1 MERGGDIRTR
11 FSIAR
16 AAHHLPPRV
25 ETSETLSS
33 RLGRSAE
40 WIVQRT
46 GVRERRISDESMAV
60 MAAKAGREVLGGVA
74 PDLIVNASLTPIQL
88 IPDSS
93 VFVQRELGYAGI
105 PSFSV
110 HATCLSFLVAL
121 RLVGTLVE
129 SGAHKRVLLVSS
141 EQGSVSRDFEE
152 AESAALIGDG
162 AAAVLVEPAADGVDS
177 GLLGFAMQTWPAGAD
192 HAEFRG
198 AGTRFHPNDPRTS
211 TRDNLFHM
219 NGPRLWRLALRHAD
233 EVLDKAFGE
242 AGLTRRDVDVI
253 LPHQASGPMVSL
265 FSKFGFDQSKVVDQ
279 VGSWGNCIAASMP
292 MVLSQAIADGRL
304 KRGGVALLFGTGAGL
319 SIGAALLKY

>member
-1 MERGGDIRTR
+1 MQRGGDIRTR

-16 AAHHLPPRV
+16 AAHHLPARI

-33 RLGRSAE
+33 RLGRSGD

-46 GVRERRISDESMAV
+46 GVRERRVSDESMAV
-60 MAAKAGREVLGGVA
+60 MAAHAGREVLGGVP
-74 PDLIVNASLTPIQL
+74 PDLIVNASLTPVQL

-93 VFVQRELGYAGI
+93 VFVQRELGYSGI

-121 RLVGTLVE
+121 RVVGALVE
-129 SGAHKRVLLVSS
+129 GGAHRRVLIVSS

-162 AAAVLVEPAADGVDS
+162 AAAVLVEPASEGVDS
-177 GLLGFAMQTWPAGAD
+177 GLLGYAMRTFPEGAD

-211 TRDNLFHM
+211 RRDNLFHM

-233 EVLDKAFGE
+233 DVLDQAFGE
-242 AGLTRRDVDVI
+242 AGLTRKDVDVI

-279 VGSWGNCIAASMP
+279 VGDWGNCIAASMP
-292 MVLSQAIADGRL
+292 MVLSQAVADGRL

-319 SIGAALLKY
+319 SIGAALLRY